1 MEKGRAYRRAQI
13 ARLKA
18 KRRRYYNGARDERE
32 LGRWVWTATVCSCWM
47 CGNPRRF
54 SGERTVQKRRAKQDA
69 LQDFP

>member
-54 SGERTVQKRRAKQDA
+54 SGEQSMQERRFEQRF
-69 LQDFP
+69 L